1 MLDIRDAEVSVFTT
15 SGFILFLFLVLFAHF
30 RSGYGDSV
38 SEMLGEISAF
48 AQFIQSRSESGSEL
62 FRRAPTPVVQEDNH
76 WSDFDHVMMYRDH
89 VKTVLAERFQNR
101 CYFAFEH
108 GHVACNRGILLRAGK
123 RSPGV

>member
-1 MLDIRDAEVSVFTT
+1 MGRENQGLSWHAELDEKCVSVSTPM
-15 SGFILFLFLVLFAHF
+15 SG
-30 RSGYGDSV
+30 
-38 SEMLGEISAF
+38 SAF

-62 FRRAPTPVVQEDNH
+62 FGRAPTPVVQEDNH

-108 GHVACNRGILLRAGK
+108 RHIACNRGILLRARK
-123 RSPGV
+123 RSPCVKPHASVDRCAVLLHF